1 MTNPTHFSRR
11 RLIQAGAAASAAL
24 GAPGLLLAQA
34 RTVKIGLV
42 HPVSGGLSY
51 SGGQSRMGAQLAI
64 DEINAAGGI
73 RSMGGAKLEALLGDS
88 QSRPEVGVSE
98 VERMQQDGVSA
109 YVGCFSSAIALP
121 ATQAAAKY
129 NTPFLIDVGVSDALV
144 SRGLKNVF
152 RLAPGNGKCVEDAFA
167 GLGEINKA
175 AGGIA
180 KTAVL
185 VHEDSEFGTT
195 TAKILNAKIA
205 AIGIEV
211 KEDLKHATPTRDF
224 TNLVLRIKAI
234 KPDIVI
240 MSNYQ
245 NEYVLMARTLHQ
257 QKVDLA
263 GMFSVLGG
271 GFNYKL
277 VQEQPDVAQYMMDFN
292 HWYNPRNPKSAEI
305 RKRVEAKGNLFTFEV
320 YCSYNSI
327 KLYADALQRAGTSDK
342 DKVIAALETS
352 TWSDHFM
359 PYGPTK
365 FVNGQ
370 NTGGRA
376 ALLQATKTDIDVVW
390 PNEFAAVKPVF
401 PRPKYN

>member
-292 HWYNPRNPKSAEI
+292 HWYNPRNPKSAEM

-342 DKVIAALETS
+342 EKVISALETS
-352 TWSDHFM
+352 IWSDHFM

>member
-1 MTNPTHFSRR
+1 MNSTDRLSR
-11 RLIQAGAAASAAL
+11 RLILKAGAATAAL

-34 RTVKIGLV
+34 KPLKIGLL
-42 HPVSGGLSY
+42 HPVSGALAF
-51 SGGQSRMGAQLAI
+51 SGSQSRMGAMMAI

-73 RSMGGAKLEALLGDS
+73 KSLGGTKLEALLGDS

-98 VERMQQDGVSA
+98 VERMHQEGVSA
-109 YVGCFSSAIALP
+109 YVGCFASAIALP

-129 NTPFLIDVGVSDALV
+129 NTPFMIDVGVSDAIV

-152 RLAPGNGKCVEDAFA
+152 RLAPGNGKCVDDAFG
-167 GLGEINKA
+167 GLAEVNKA

-180 KTAVL
+180 KTAVI
-185 VHEDSEFGTT
+185 VHEDSEFGTS
-195 TAKILNAKIA
+195 TAKMLSGKLA
-205 AIGIEV
+205 AICIEI
-211 KEDLKHATPTRDF
+211 KEVLKHATPTRDF
-224 TNLVLRIKAI
+224 SNLVLRIKSI

-257 QKVDLA
+257 QKVDLV

-277 VQEQPDVAQYMMDFN
+277 VKEQPEVAQYMMDFN
-292 HWYNPRNPKSAEI
+292 HWYNPRNPKSLDM
-305 RKRVEAKGNLFTFEV
+305 RKRVEAKGDLFTFEV
-320 YCSYNSI
+320 YCAYNAV
-327 KLYADALQRAGTSDK
+327 KCYADGVERAKSGEK
-342 DKVIAALETS
+342 DRVIASLETS
-352 TWSDHFM
+352 TWADHFM

-376 ALLQATKTDIDVVW
+376 VLLQASKTDIDVVW

-401 PRPKYN
+401 PKPKFG

>member
-1 MTNPTHFSRR
+1 MTSHSRITR
-11 RLIQAGAAASAAL
+11 RSILKAGAAGAVL
-24 GAPGLLLAQA
+24 GVPGLSLAQA
-34 RTVKIGLV
+34 KSIKVGLL
-42 HPVSGGLSY
+42 HPVSGALAY
-51 SGGQSRMGAQLAI
+51 SGGQSRLGGMLAI
-64 DEINAAGGI
+64 DEIIAAGGI
-73 RSMGGAKLEALLGDS
+73 KSMGGAKLEALLGDS

-98 VERMQQDGVSA
+98 VERMQQEGVAA
-109 YVGCFSSAIALP
+109 YVGCFASGIALP

-152 RLAPGNGKCVEDAFA
+152 RLAPGNGKCVDDAFA
-167 GLGEINKA
+167 GLAEVNKA
-175 AGGIA
+175 AGGLA
-180 KTAVL
+180 KTAVI
-185 VHEDSEFGTT
+185 VHEDSEFGTS
-195 TAKILNAKIA
+195 TAKLLSAKLSG
-205 AIGIEV
+205 IGLEV
-211 KEDLKHATPTRDF
+211 KEVLKHATPTRDF

-245 NEYVLMARTLHQ
+245 NEYVLIARTIYQ

-277 VQEQPDVAQYMMDFN
+277 VKEQPEVAQYMMDFN
-292 HWYNPRNPKSAEI
+292 HWYNPKNPKALDM
-305 RKRVEAKGNLFTFEV
+305 RKRVEAKDNLFTFEV
-320 YCSYNSI
+320 YCTYNSV
-327 KLYADALQRAGTSDK
+327 KLFADALENAKSADK
-342 DKVIAALETS
+342 EKVIAALEVS
-352 TWSDHFM
+352 TWADHFM

-370 NTGGRA
+370 NQGGRA
-376 ALLQATKTDIDVVW
+376 ALLQASRTDIDVVW

-401 PRPKYN
+401 PRPKFS

>member
-1 MTNPTHFSRR
+1 MTTSARVSRR
-11 RLIQAGAAASAAL
+11 LVLQAGAASAAF
-24 GAPGLLLAQA
+24 GAPGLLLAQPKP
-34 RTVKIGLV
+34 VKIGLV
-42 HPVSGGLSY
+42 HPVTGGLAY
-51 SGGQSRMGAQLAI
+51 SGGQSRMGAQMAI

-73 RSMGGAKLEALLGDS
+73 RALGGAKLEAALGDS

-98 VERMQQDGVSA
+98 VERLHQEGVSA

-129 NTPFLIDVGVSDALV
+129 NTPFLIDVGVSDAIV

-152 RLAPGNGKCVEDAFA
+152 RLAPGNGKCVDDAFA
-167 GLGEINKA
+167 GLDGVNKA

-180 KTAVL
+180 KTAVI
-185 VHEDSEFGTT
+185 VHEDSEFGTS
-195 TAKILNAKIA
+195 TARLLQTKLSGIN
-205 AIGIEV
+205 IEV
-211 KEDLKHATPTRDF
+211 KEVLKHASPTRDF
-224 TNLVLRIKAI
+224 TNLVLRIKSI
-234 KPDIVI
+234 RPDIVI

-245 NEYVLMARTLHQ
+245 NEYVLMARTMHQ
-257 QKVDLA
+257 QKVDVA

-292 HWYNPRNPKSAEI
+292 HWYNPRNPKALEM
-305 RKRVEAKGNLFTFEV
+305 RKRVEARNALFTFEV
-320 YCSYNSI
+320 YCSYNAVR
-327 KLYADALQRAGTSDK
+327 LYADALQRAASADK
-342 DKVIAALETS
+342 EKVIAALENS

-370 NTGGRA
+370 NQGGRA
-376 ALLQATKTDIDVVW
+376 VLLQASKTDIDVVF
-390 PNEFAAVKPVF
+390 PNEFANVKAVF
-401 PRPKYN
+401 PRPKFS

>member
-1 MTNPTHFSRR
+1 MTNPTYFSRR
-11 RLIQAGAAASAAL
+11 RLIQAGAAASAVL
-24 GAPGLLLAQA
+24 SAPSLLLAQA

-51 SGGQSRMGAQLAI
+51 SGSQSRLGAQMAI

-98 VERMQQDGVSA
+98 VERMQQEGVSA
-109 YVGCFSSAIALP
+109 YVGCFASAIALA

-129 NTPFLIDVGVSDALV
+129 NTPFLIDVGVSDLIV
-144 SRGLKNVF
+144 NRGLKNVF
-152 RLAPGNGKCVEDAFA
+152 RLAPGFGKCVDDAIV
-167 GLGEINKA
+167 GLDDVNKA
-175 AGGIA
+175 AGGVA
-180 KTAVL
+180 KKVVL
-185 VHEDSEFGTT
+185 VHEESEFGTG
-195 TAKILNAKIA
+195 TAKLLASKLPS
-205 AIGIEV
+205 IGVEV
-211 KEDLKHATPTRDF
+211 SDVIKHANPTRDF
-224 TNLVLRIKAI
+224 TNVALRIRSLR
-234 KPDIVI
+234 PDLVI

-277 VQEQPDVAQYMMDFN
+277 VKEQPDVAQYMMDFN
-292 HWYNPRNPKSAEI
+292 HWYNPRNTKSVEVK
-305 RKRVEAKGNLFTFEV
+305 KRVEAKGDLFTFEV
-320 YCSYNSI
+320 YCSYNSV
-327 KLYADALQRAGTSDK
+327 KLYADALQRAGTVDK
-342 DKVIAALETS
+342 EKVIAALETS

>member
-1 MTNPTHFSRR
+1 MTTSARVSRR
-11 RLIQAGAAASAAL
+11 LVLQAGAASAAF
-24 GAPGLLLAQA
+24 GAPGLLLAQPKP
-34 RTVKIGLV
+34 VKIGLV
-42 HPVSGGLSY
+42 HPVTGGLAY
-51 SGGQSRMGAQLAI
+51 SGGQSRMGAQMAI

-73 RSMGGAKLEALLGDS
+73 RALGGAKLEAALGDS

-98 VERMQQDGVSA
+98 VERLHQEGVSA

-129 NTPFLIDVGVSDALV
+129 NTPFLIDVGVSDAIV

-152 RLAPGNGKCVEDAFA
+152 RLAPGNGKCVDDAFA
-167 GLGEINKA
+167 GLDGVNKA

-180 KTAVL
+180 KTAVI
-185 VHEDSEFGTT
+185 VHEDSEFGTS
-195 TAKILNAKIA
+195 TARLLQTKLSGIN
-205 AIGIEV
+205 IEV
-211 KEDLKHATPTRDF
+211 KEVLKHASPTRDF
-224 TNLVLRIKAI
+224 TNLVLRIKSI
-234 KPDIVI
+234 RPDIVI

-245 NEYVLMARTLHQ
+245 NEYVLMARTMHQ
-257 QKVDLA
+257 QKVDVA

-292 HWYNPRNPKSAEI
+292 HWYNPRNPKALDM
-305 RKRVEAKGNLFTFEV
+305 RKRVEARNALFTFEV
-320 YCSYNSI
+320 YCSYNAVR
-327 KLYADALQRAGTSDK
+327 LYADALQRAASADK
-342 DKVIAALETS
+342 EKVIAALENS

-370 NTGGRA
+370 NQGGRA
-376 ALLQATKTDIDVVW
+376 VLLQASKTDIDVVF
-390 PNEFAAVKPVF
+390 PNEFANVKAVF
-401 PRPKYN
+401 PRPKFS

>member
-1 MTNPTHFSRR
+1 MTTAHHPSR
-11 RLIQAGAAASAAL
+11 RLILQAGAASAVM
-24 GAPGLLLAQA
+24 GAPGLLLAQP
-34 RTVKIGLV
+34 RPVKIGLL
-42 HPVSGGLSY
+42 HPVSGALAY
-51 SGGQSRMGAQLAI
+51 SGGQSRMGAMLAI

-73 RSMGGAKLEALLGDS
+73 KSMGGAKLEGVLGDS
-88 QSRPEVGVSE
+88 QSRPEVGVGE
-98 VERMQQDGVSA
+98 VERMQQEGVSA
-109 YVGCFSSAIALP
+109 YIGCFSSAIALP

-167 GLGEINKA
+167 GLAEVNKA
-175 AGGIA
+175 AGGVA

-185 VHEDSEFGTT
+185 VHEDSEFGTS
-195 TAKILNAKIA
+195 TAKLLAAKISG
-205 AIGIEV
+205 IGLEV
-211 KEDLKHATPTRDF
+211 KEVLPHASPTRDF
-224 TNLVLRIKAI
+224 TNMVLRIKGI

-245 NEYVLMARTLHQ
+245 NEYVLMARTLYQ

-271 GFNYKL
+271 GFNYKFIK
-277 VQEQPDVAQYMMDFN
+277 EQPEVAQYMMDFN
-292 HWYNPRNPKSAEI
+292 HWYNPRNPKALEM
-305 RKRVEAKGNLFTFEV
+305 RKRVEAKDTLFTFEV
-320 YCSYNSI
+320 YCSYNTI
-327 KLYADALQRAGTSDK
+327 KLYAS
-342 DKVIAALETS
+342 ALEQAKSADKAQVISALEVS

-370 NTGGRA
+370 NQGGRA
-376 ALLQATKTDIDVVW
+376 ALLQATRTDIDVVW
-390 PNEFAAVKPVF
+390 PAEFAAVKPVF
-401 PRPKYN
+401 PRPKFS